1 MQPGRGVP
9 LLAATLFTAL
19 LAACAGTPAPPAQ
32 PPGPGAAPA
41 TWSGEIPCA
50 DCAAQ
55 RLTVTLFNDGS
66 FRLRRTYAGRG
77 LSGAGDVHVVDLGRW
92 AQPQDGGRRLALRGG
107 AEAQIQFRLAEGDV
121 LRLLDANGREITSG
135 LNYDLARQVRSDRI
149 EGPYRLRGM
158 YTYMAD
164 AATFNECL
172 TGKRYPV
179 LPEGEHA
186 VLQRAYLSTR
196 GAPGEFIAAIV
207 SARFVERAPEPGQ
220 LPREHLL
227 IEGFERVLP
236 GATCAPQAAGRAEL
250 LETYWRPV
258 EIDGKPV
265 LLHAG
270 TREPHLVLARE
281 GSRLRGYAGCNSM
294 AGGYVQQGEAL
305 SFGRMAVTR
314 RACIGDGTNE
324 LESAF
329 LAALEATAAYRII
342 AESLELR
349 DKAGKLRMKLEARY
363 LR

>member
-1 MQPGRGVP
+1 MKPGRGVP
-9 LLAATLFTAL
+9 LLAATLFAAL

-77 LSGAGDVHVVDLGRW
+77 LSGAGDVHVLDLGRW
-92 AQPQDGGRRLALRGG
+92 AQPQDGGGRVALRGG
-107 AEAQIQFRLAEGDV
+107 AEAQLQFRLVAGDV

-149 EGPYRLRGM
+149 EGPHRLRGM

-186 VLQRAYLSTR
+186 ALQRAYLSTR
-196 GAPGEFIAAIV
+196 GAPGELIAAIV

-258 EIDGKPV
+258 EIGGRPV
-265 LLHAG
+265 ALHPG
-270 TREPHLVLARE
+270 TREPHLVLASD
-281 GSRLRGYAGCNSM
+281 GGRLRGYAGCNNL
-294 AGGYVQQGEAL
+294 AGGYAVNGGAL
-305 SFGRMAVTR
+305 HFTRIAVTR
-314 RACIGDGTNE
+314 RACLGDGANA
-324 LESAF
+324 LENAF
-329 LAALEATAAYRII
+329 LQAVEATAAWKITG
-342 AESLELR
+342 ESLELR
-349 DKAGKLRMKLEARY
+349 DAGGKLLMLLEARY